1 MAPYFMPY
9 FTSCR
14 RTFRLGA
21 IAVAV
26 ALLASVA
33 CAHNDVVP
41 YSNGTKILTGGHS
54 DLANTTDELLSAFGY
69 DFGED
74 PNDPWVIGDPGF
86 NNSSAFTTSF
96 PNAGALPAGTLALSV
111 FSGNYGSLHYWDG
124 TGTSAAFS
132 PVASGVE
139 INLNRGSNNLRIGGA
154 TASGS
159 LSIATILAAGRVHQH
174 LQTSL
179 GAGGS
184 GGSFTTLGAADGIY
198 AFGATLSSGGLSSD
212 PIYFVFNA
220 GMSEAIHDVGMD
232 FYATQIV
239 PEPSCFALLALGVAV
254 LAFRRKR
261 HR

>member
-21 IAVAV
+21 IAVAA

-54 DLANTTDELLSAFGY
+54 DLADTTDELLSVFGY

-74 PNDPWVIGDPGF
+74 PDDPWVIGDPGF

-96 PNAGALPAGTLALSV
+96 PNAGALPAGALALSV

-139 INLNRGSNNLRIGGA
+139 INLNGGSNNLRIGGA

-159 LSIATILAAGRVHQH
+159 LSIATIPEAGRLHKH

-184 GGSFTTLGAADGIY
+184 DGSLTLGAADGIY

>member
-14 RTFRLGA
+14 RAFRLGA

-41 YSNGTKILTGGHS
+41 YSNGTKIVTGGHD
-54 DLANTTDELLSAFGY
+54 DLAGTTDELLSVFGY

-96 PNAGALPAGTLALSV
+96 PNAGALPAGALALSV

-139 INLNRGSNNLRIGGA
+139 INLNRGSSNLRIGGA

-159 LSIATILAAGRVHQH
+159 LSIATISAAGRVHNH

-179 GAGGS
+179 GTGGS
-184 GGSFTTLGAADGIY
+184 GGSFTNLGAADGIY
-198 AFGATLSSGGLSSD
+198 AFGATFSSGGLSSD

-220 GMSEAIHDVGMD
+220 GMSEAIHDVGID
-232 FYATQIV
+232 FYATQAV
-239 PEPSCFALLALGVAV
+239 PEPSCFALVTLGVAV
-254 LAFRRKR
+254 LAFGRKR

>member
-1 MAPYFMPY
+1 MTPFAP
-9 FTSCR
+9 CCIA
-14 RTFRLGA
+14 FRLA
-21 IAVAV
+21 AMAVVA
-26 ALLASVA
+26 ALLPSVA
-33 CAHNDVVP
+33 CAQHNDVVP

-54 DLANTTDELLSAFGY
+54 DLANTTDELLSVFGY

-96 PNAGALPAGTLALSV
+96 PNAGALPAGALALSV

-124 TGTSAAFS
+124 SGTSAAFS

-159 LSIATILAAGRVHQH
+159 LSIATILAAGRVHEH

-220 GMSEAIHDVGMD
+220 GKSEAIHDVGID
-232 FYATQIV
+232 FYATQAV
-239 PEPSCFALLALGVAV
+239 PEPSCFALVTLGVAV

-261 HR
+261 H

>member
-9 FTSCR
+9 FTSYQRAFC
-14 RTFRLGA
+14 LGA
-21 IAVAV
+21 IAVAA

-41 YSNGTKILTGGHS
+41 YSNGTKIVTGGHS
-54 DLANTTDELLSAFGY
+54 DLADTTDELLSVFGY

-96 PNAGALPAGTLALSV
+96 PNAGALSAGTLALSV

-159 LSIATILAAGRVHQH
+159 LSIATILAAGRVHQP

>member
-54 DLANTTDELLSAFGY
+54 DLAGTTDELLSAFGY

-96 PNAGALPAGTLALSV
+96 PNAGALSAGTLALSV

-159 LSIATILAAGRVHQH
+159 LSIATILAAGRLHQH
-174 LQTSL
+174 LHQP
-179 GAGGS
+179 G
-184 GGSFTTLGAADGIY
+184 
-198 AFGATLSSGGLSSD
+198 
-212 PIYFVFNA
+212 
-220 GMSEAIHDVGMD
+220 
-232 FYATQIV
+232 
-239 PEPSCFALLALGVAV
+239 CW
-254 LAFRRKR
+254 RKR
-261 HR
+261 RIVYNPWCGRRHLCLWGNPLFWWPLIRPDLFCLQRRHERSNPRRRD

>member
-1 MAPYFMPY
+1 MTPFAP
-9 FTSCR
+9 CCIA
-14 RTFRLGA
+14 FRLA
-21 IAVAV
+21 AMAVVA
-26 ALLASVA
+26 ALLPSVA
-33 CAHNDVVP
+33 CAQHNDVVP

-54 DLANTTDELLSAFGY
+54 DLANTTDELLSVFGY

-96 PNAGALPAGTLALSV
+96 PNAGALPAGALALSV

-220 GMSEAIHDVGMD
+220 GMSEAIHDVGID
-232 FYATQIV
+232 FYATQAV
-239 PEPSCFALLALGVAV
+239 PEPSCFALVTLGVAV

-261 HR
+261 H

>member
-1 MAPYFMPY
+1 MAPYFMPF
-9 FTSCR
+9 FTSCQR
-14 RTFRLGA
+14 AFCLGA
-21 IAVAV
+21 IAVAA
-26 ALLASVA
+26 ALLSSVA

-41 YSNGTKILTGGHS
+41 YSNGTKILTGGHD

-96 PNAGALPAGTLALSV
+96 PNAGALPAGALALSV

-139 INLNRGSNNLRIGGA
+139 INLNRGSNNLRICGA

-184 GGSFTTLGAADGIY
+184 GGSFTTLGATDGIY

-220 GMSEAIHDVGMD
+220 GMSEAIHDVGID
-232 FYATQIV
+232 FYATQAV
-239 PEPSCFALLALGVAV
+239 PEPSCFALVTLGVAV

>member
-41 YSNGTKILTGGHS
+41 YSNGTKILTGGHD
-54 DLANTTDELLSAFGY
+54 DLAGTTDELLSVFGY

-74 PNDPWVIGDPGF
+74 PLDPWVIGDPGF

-96 PNAGALPAGTLALSV
+96 PNAGALPAGALALSV

-154 TASGS
+154 DADRVHALDERGDGVNPS
-159 LSIATILAAGRVHQH
+159 LQKLTSHWIRLDRMGRV
-174 LQTSL
+174 
-179 GAGGS
+179 G
-184 GGSFTTLGAADGIY
+184 
-198 AFGATLSSGGLSSD
+198 
-212 PIYFVFNA
+212 P
-220 GMSEAIHDVGMD
+220 
-232 FYATQIV
+232 
-239 PEPSCFALLALGVAV
+239 LALMRIGE
-254 LAFRRKR
+254 LANAQPHLPHIAAALRPACRRPR
-261 HR
+261 SLHRRQEQTHERADDGDHNE